1 VRDRKPAF
9 GVVKEE
15 AFNDEE
21 AEMAT
26 DLWTYRDQA
35 LGGLDLTGYE
45 VEATDGTIGK
55 IDMATH
61 DVGASYIVVDTGVW
75 NPHGQR
81 VVLPAATIERVGAA
95 RVFLNRS
102 QKEIL
107 DAPPFDGK
115 GGFEGRERAMLDSYY
130 RARFLGQEPWEAEDD
145 VPPARSREEL
155 YEEAKTLGVEGRS
168 NMTKEQLRRAVD
180 DARTKR

>member
-1 VRDRKPAF
+1 
-9 GVVKEE
+9 
-15 AFNDEE
+15 
-21 AEMAT
+21 MAT

-45 VEATDGTIGK
+45 VEATDGPIGK

-61 DVGASYIVVDTGVW
+61 DVGGSYIVVDTGVW

-81 VVLPAATIERVGAA
+81 VVLPAATIERVGPA

-102 QKEIL
+102 QKEIQ
-107 DAPPFDGK
+107 DAPTFDGK
-115 GGFEGRERAMLDSYY
+115 GGFESRERAMLDSYY
-130 RARFLGQEPWEAEDD
+130 RARFYGQEPWEAEDD
-145 VPPARSREEL
+145 IPPARSRDEL

-180 DARTKR
+180 DARTRR